1 MSAKKQKEAVEK
13 KQKTDEPK
21 IAEEFVNLQEEIE
34 SEIAAGSPEQPEVEA
49 ESTEEDLLEKERTRA
64 KNMEDR
70 YLRVNAEFENY
81 KKRMIRES
89 SDRFKFFNLDLI
101 KELLPSLDNIERAIS
116 HAKSDHTDV
125 ESMIAGLEMVNKMTH
140 EVFEKFGVTRINTV
154 GEEFDPNIHQAVG
167 VVDSD
172 AVPDN
177 QVVEEC
183 LGGYSLHGRIIRPAM
198 VRVSGKN
205 LADNIS

>member
-1 MSAKKQKEAVEK
+1 MEK

-34 SEIAAGSPEQPEVEA
+34 SEIAADSPEQPEVEA
-49 ESTEEDLLEKERTRA
+49 ESTEEDLLEKERARA

-125 ESMIAGLEMVNKMTH
+125 ESMIVGLEMVNKMTH

>member
-21 IAEEFVNLQEEIE
+21 IAKEFENLQEEIE
-34 SEIAAGSPEQPEVEA
+34 SEIAADSTEQPEVDA
-49 ESTEEDLLEKERTRA
+49 EPAEEDLLEKERIRA
-64 KNMEDR
+64 QNMEDR

-89 SDRFKFFNLDLI
+89 SDRFKFFNIDLI

-116 HAKSDHTDV
+116 HAKSDNTDV
-125 ESMIAGLEMVNKMTH
+125 ESMIVGLEMVDKMTH
-140 EVFEKFGVTRINTV
+140 EVFEKFGVTRVKTV

-167 VVDSD
+167 VDDS
-172 AVPDN
+172 ASVPDN
-177 QVVEEC
+177 KVVEEC
-183 LGGYSLHGRIIRPAM
+183 LGGYTLHGRIIRPAM

-205 LADNIS
+205 

>member
-34 SEIAAGSPEQPEVEA
+34 SEIAADSPEQPEVEA
-49 ESTEEDLLEKERTRA
+49 ESTEEDLLEKERARA

>member
-21 IAEEFVNLQEEIE
+21 IVEEFENLQEVIE
-34 SEIAAGSPEQPEVEA
+34 SEIAADSTEEPEVDS
-49 ESTEEDLLEKERTRA
+49 ESTEEDLLEKERIRA
-64 KNMEDR
+64 QNMEDR

-101 KELLPSLDNIERAIS
+101 KELLPSLDNIDRAIS

-125 ESMIAGLEMVNKMTH
+125 ESMIVGLEMVNKMTH

-154 GEEFDPNIHQAVG
+154 GEEFDPNFHQAVG

-205 LADNIS
+205 

>member
-1 MSAKKQKEAVEK
+1 MEK

-34 SEIAAGSPEQPEVEA
+34 SEIAADSPEQPEVEA
-49 ESTEEDLLEKERTRA
+49 ESTEEDLLEKERARA

-125 ESMIAGLEMVNKMTH
+125 ESMIVGLEMVNKMTH
-140 EVFEKFGVTRINTV
+140 EVFEKFGVTRINTI

-205 LADNIS
+205 